1 MISLELAGALT
12 VAALVGLGIFVYP
25 WLLTKRGG
33 AWIVALVTVALAV
46 AYFFFDDGRS
56 SAPIAALL
64 GLLWALLPVV
74 AGIITRR
81 ANKAL
86 GKP

>member
-1 MISLELAGALT
+1 MSPLDLAGALT
-12 VAALVGLGIFVYP
+12 VAAFVGLGIFVYP

-33 AWIVALVTVALAV
+33 VVPIAAITVALA
-46 AYFFFDDGRS
+46 AIYYHFDDGRS
-56 SAPIAALL
+56 SAPVAALL

-74 AGIITRR
+74 AGVITRR
-81 ANKAL
+81 VNRAL

>member
-1 MISLELAGALT
+1 MIPLEVAGTVT

-25 WLLTKRGG
+25 WLLAKRGG
-33 AWIVALVTVALAV
+33 ALVVVLISIALAV
-46 AYFFFDDGRS
+46 AYFHFDRGRS
-56 SAPIAALL
+56 STAVAALL

-74 AGIITRR
+74 AGIVTRR
-81 ANKAL
+81 INRAL

>member
-1 MISLELAGALT
+1 MIPLEVAGTVT

-25 WLLTKRGG
+25 WLLAKRGG
-33 AWIVALVTVALAV
+33 ALVIALMTIALAA
-46 AYFFFDDGRS
+46 AYFHFDRGRS
-56 SAPIAALL
+56 STAVAALL

-74 AGIITRR
+74 AGIVTRR
-81 ANKAL
+81 INRAL

>member
-1 MISLELAGALT
+1 MIPLDLAGALT
-12 VAALVGLGIFVYP
+12 VLALVGLGIFVYP

-33 AWIVALVTVALAV
+33 PLIVAALTVALAV
-46 AYFFFDDGRS
+46 IYYNFDRGRS
-56 SAPIAALL
+56 SAPVAALL

-74 AGIITRR
+74 AGVITRR
-81 ANKAL
+81 VNRAL

>member
-1 MISLELAGALT
+1 MISVELGGAIT
-12 VAALVGLGIFVYP
+12 VVALVGLGIFVYP

-33 AWIVALVTVALAV
+33 AVSIAAITIALA
-46 AYFFFDDGRS
+46 AIYYRFDNGRS

-74 AGIITRR
+74 AGVITRR
-81 ANKAL
+81 VNRAL